1 MDDSSIGGHDAEP
14 LERLLGPA
22 QQGIALA
29 VPLELEIGVGL
40 EGERR
45 AELVHD
51 HGMVDDELR
60 REQGIHALRVAA
72 HRLHGVAHRG
82 KVHHGGHAGEIL
94 KQDAGRHE
102 RDLVLGS
109 PLRVPASEPLDL
121 RGAHGAAVFAPQQVL
136 EQQLE

>member
-1 MDDSSIGGHDAEP
+1 MDDSGIGGHDAEP
-14 LERLLGPA
+14 LECLLGPA
-22 QQGIALA
+22 QQCIALA

-60 REQGIHALRVAA
+60 REQGIHALWVAA
-72 HRLHGVAHRG
+72 HRLHRVAHRSE
-82 KVHHGGHAGEIL
+82 VHHRGHAGEVL
-94 KQDAGRHE
+94 EQNAGGHE
-102 RDLVLGS
+102 RDFVVGGC
-109 PLRVPASEPLDL
+109 LRFPAGEPLDL